1 MAELTDKVAVITGAA
16 SPRGIGFA
24 MASRFAAAG
33 ASLFLADIDGAAL
46 EDRRDDIKAL
56 LEAGARVEVSQ
67 HDLSQPGQPEAMIP
81 AAAAAFGRVDI
92 LCNNAAV
99 RRNKPFGEFDYD
111 EFDNSLAVNLRAP
124 FFASQAV
131 VPIMRSQGGGRIIH
145 TASQLGIVAQETRA
159 IYGLTKAA
167 LIHLTKS
174 MAFELAKDNI
184 QVNAISPGPVY
195 TQPIIDRETADPD
208 AARKRIRD
216 YVAAGRYGRPEE
228 IAEAAFF
235 LASTQ
240 ATFVQGENLV
250 IDGGYT
256 IH

>member
-1 MAELTDKVAVITGAA
+1 MTELTDKVAVITGAA
-16 SPRGIGFA
+16 SPRGIGLA
-24 MASRFAAAG
+24 LARRFAAAG
-33 ASLFLADIDGAAL
+33 AALFLVDIDGAAL
-46 EDRRDDIKAL
+46 EERKAEL
-56 LEAGARVEVSQ
+56 EQLIEAGARVEVAQ
-67 HDLSQPGQPEAMIP
+67 HDLSQPGEPEAMIET
-81 AAAAAFGRVDI
+81 AAAGFGRVDI

-99 RRNKPFGEFDYD
+99 RRNQPFGEFDYED
-111 EFDNSLAVNLRAP
+111 FDNSVAVNLRAP

-216 YVAAGRYGRPEE
+216 YVPAARYGRPEE

-235 LASTQ
+235 LASTA
-240 ATFVQGENLV
+240 ATFMQGENLL

>member
-1 MAELTDKVAVITGAA
+1 MAELTDKVAVISGVA
-16 SPRGIGFA
+16 SLRGIGFA

-33 ASLFLADIDGAAL
+33 ASLFLVDIDGAAL
-46 EDRRDDIKAL
+46 EQRKADL
-56 LEAGARVEVSQ
+56 EALIEAGARVEVAQ
-67 HDLSQPGQPEAMIP
+67 HDLSQPGQPEAMIAS
-81 AAAAAFGRVDI
+81 AADALGRIDI

-99 RRNKPFGEFDYD
+99 RCNQPFGEFTYED
-111 EFDNSLAVNLRAP
+111 FDTSVAVNLRAP
-124 FFASQAV
+124 LFASQAV

-216 YVAAGRYGRPEE
+216 YVPTARYGRPEE
-228 IAEAAFF
+228 VAEAAFF
-235 LASTQ
+235 LASTT
-240 ATFVQGENLV
+240 ATFMQGENLV

-256 IH
+256 LH

>member
-1 MAELTDKVAVITGAA
+1 MTELTDKVVVITGAA
-16 SPRGIGFA
+16 SLRGIGFA
-24 MASRFAAAG
+24 MANRFAAAG
-33 ASLFLADIDGAAL
+33 ASLFLVDIEGTALDERMADL
-46 EDRRDDIKAL
+46 EAV

-67 HDLSQPGQPEAMIP
+67 NDLSQPGEPEAMIE
-81 AAAAAFGRVDI
+81 AAAASFGRVDI

-99 RRNKPFGEFDYD
+99 RMNKPFGDFDYD
-111 EFDNSLAVNLRAP
+111 DFDKSLAVNLRAP

-159 IYGLTKAA
+159 VYGLTKAA

-184 QVNAISPGPVY
+184 QVNAISPGPIY

-216 YVAAGRYGRPEE
+216 YVASGRYGRPEE

-235 LASTQ
+235 LASTT
-240 ATFVQGENLV
+240 ATFLQGENLV

-256 IH
+256 LH